1 MARGAQRAGS
11 GGALRPDTKVL
22 YMSGWAREAIL
33 GRGIMDLGASLLPKP
48 FRPDGIL
55 GKVREIY
62 EGRPSYNAVQKSM
75 V

>member
-1 MARGAQRAGS
+1 
-11 GGALRPDTKVL
+11 
-22 YMSGWAREAIL
+22 MSGWAREAIL

-55 GKVREIY
+55 GKVRDIY